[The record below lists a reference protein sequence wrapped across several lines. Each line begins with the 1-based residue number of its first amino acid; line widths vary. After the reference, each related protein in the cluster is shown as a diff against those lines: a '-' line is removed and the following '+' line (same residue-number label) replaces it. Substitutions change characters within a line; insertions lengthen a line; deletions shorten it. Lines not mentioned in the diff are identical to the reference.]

1 MFFSPSPPGGSFDPE
16 LVHDPVILR
25 SAAASDFEE
34 WRNLRESSREHLVQ
48 WEDDWRP
55 GQLSRQAFKRRLKR
69 QWAEM
74 RRGGGLYLLS
84 FRASDLSL
92 IGGVTLTN
100 IRYGAARSGLL
111 GYWVG
116 APFIRQGFGAA
127 SVQAMLA
134 HAFEGI
140 GLNRVVAACQPDN
153 AASQQLLQR
162 CGFQHEGLARGYLKI
177 NGQWRDHLIFARI
190 AADCLKAGAPAAK
203 PKICDEL

>member
-1 MFFSPSPPGGSFDPE
+1 MFFSFSPPGGSFDPV

-34 WRNLRESSREHLVQ
+34 WRDLREASREHLIQ
-48 WEDDWRP
+48 WEDNWRA
-55 GQLSRQAFKRRLKR
+55 GRLSRQAFKRRLKT
-69 QWAEM
+69 QSAEM

-84 FRASDLSL
+84 YRASDSSL

-100 IRYGAARSGLL
+100 IRYGAARSALL

-134 HAFEGI
+134 HAFERI
-140 GLNRVVAACQPDN
+140 GLNRVVAACQPEN

-162 CGFQHEGLARGYLKI
+162 CGFQHEGLARDYLKI

-190 AADCLKAGAPAAK
+190 AADYREAARSAAT
-203 PKICDEL
+203 PKNCDEL